1 MHNKPELVKYYHVAL
16 FGTVLSMW
24 LKQIQQGNFSSL
36 PGLTVDLV
44 RKHFTKLINTTLVHM
59 HQQLQNVQSTQRQ

>member
-1 MHNKPELVKYYHVAL
+1 MNSLINHNKPELVKYYHVAC

-24 LKQIQQGNFSSL
+24 LKQIQQGKFSSF

-44 RKHFTKLINTTLVHM
+44 RKHFTKLVNTKLGYM
-59 HQQLQNVQSTQRQ
+59 HQ